1 MKIFTLTGPSGTGKS
16 FRAMDIAKQNNIEAI
31 IDDGLL
37 IYKNVVV
44 AGESAKKSQ
53 TKIGAIR
60 DAVFEKE
67 EKAAAIR
74 EAIAKKKPESILILG
89 TSDKMVDMIVKRV
102 ILNENSEK
110 VESDVM
116 AARTKHWPAE
126 KFAAEHG
133 ITRIHIEDIT
143 TEDERQAARTERVD
157 HGKHVIPAPSM
168 QLKRSFAG
176 YFRDPLRVIRG
187 KDQGAA
193 QERTVVRPMYSYM
206 GDYII
211 TDKAIS
217 DIVKCV
223 ERETDGVVKV
233 IYIGQSKG
241 PENYEI
247 SLAISIKK
255 GYPIMETAAKLQKD
269 VHLTIEEMTAFNV
282 SFVNVEVRGIV

>member
-1 MKIFTLTGPSGTGKS
+1 MKIYTLTGPSGTGKS
-16 FRAMDIAKQNNIEAI
+16 FRAMDLTKQYNIDAI
-31 IDDGLL
+31 IDDGLF
-37 IYKNVVV
+37 IYKSAVV

-67 EKAAAIR
+67 EKAQEIRNAIQ
-74 EAIAKKKPESILILG
+74 KKKPESILILG
-89 TSDKMVDMIVKRV
+89 TSDKMADIIIKRI
-102 ILNENSEK
+102 ILNESDELPKDASINSRRK
-110 VESDVM
+110 SWPSD
-116 AARTKHWPAE
+116 E
-126 KFAAEHG
+126 FAKKNN

-143 TEDERQAARTERVD
+143 TEEERKEAREERVG

-193 QERTVVRPMYSYM
+193 SERTVVRPMFSYM

-217 DIVKCV
+217 DIVKCI
-223 ERETDGVVKV
+223 VKDSEGIARA
-233 IYIGQSKG
+233 IYIGQAKE
-241 PENYEI
+241 PENYELQ
-247 SLAISIKK
+247 LAVNIKK
-255 GYPIMETAAKLQKD
+255 GYPIWETAADFQKK

-282 SFVNVEVRGIV
+282 SFVNVEVRGII